1 MIDYFYS
8 IANPARIET
17 KVKGSR
23 FIGEA
28 AIVKNVFEAKGQ
40 LEKIRKREYNAT
52 HHCSAWRVGIGQ
64 NIEFKYSDDG
74 EPGGTAGKPIFD
86 CIAGKELTNVMVV
99 VTRYYGGTKLG
110 SGGLV
115 RSYSEAALLALEK
128 AGKKTIYVTDRIR
141 LIIDFSYYDQ
151 TLKLLE
157 EFGIKQTL
165 SDFAE
170 KVSMEIEVRK
180 SLTAQ
185 FERKI
190 TDITRGT
197 AQIEEQ
203 DKD

>member
-8 IANPARIET
+8 IVNPARIET
-17 KVKGSR
+17 KVKGSK

-28 AIVKNVFEAKGQ
+28 TVVKNVSEAKEQ

-64 NIEFKYSDDG
+64 DIEFKYSDDG

-86 CIAGKELTNVMVV
+86 CIVGKELTNVMVV

-110 SGGLV
+110 TGGLV

-128 AGKKTIYVTDRIR
+128 AGKKTNYITDRIR
-141 LIIDFSYYDQ
+141 LTIDFSYYDQ

-157 EFGIKQTL
+157 KFEIKQTE

-170 KVSMEIEVRK
+170 KVSMEIEVRT
-180 SLTAQ
+180 SLTEQ
-185 FERKI
+185 VEQEI
-190 TDITRGT
+190 TDLTRGT
-197 AQIEEQ
+197 VQIEKQ
-203 DKD
+203 NKD